1 MPTNQPVVVALPENV
16 QEAVNLA
23 YARTSALKEQEDEAR
38 RSKTQLDKEI
48 GRLSLEKE
56 TLEGFTLK
64 AQAEYDRV
72 LKSVNEIKPE
82 FDSLVE
88 KVSLA
93 EEALK
98 TAVQGKTQATEA
110 TEKEVTRRD
119 EVISDISQRTE
130 VIVSRESALEQA
142 ASEFEAK
149 KQAFAELLKNF

>member
-48 GRLSLEKE
+48 GRLALEKE
-56 TLEGFTLK
+56 TLEGFTVK

-82 FDSLVE
+82 LDSLVE
-88 KVSLA
+88 NVSLA
-93 EEALK
+93 KEELK
-98 TAVQGKTQATEA
+98 TAAQGKTEATEA
-110 TEKEVTRRD
+110 TEKEVIRRN
-119 EVISDISQRTE
+119 EVINDISRRLE
-130 VIVSRESALEQA
+130 VIVSRETAHEEAVQA
-142 ASEFEAK
+142 FEVK
-149 KQAFAELLKNF
+149 KQAFVELLKNF